1 MNKLLATDL
10 DGTLFYPK
18 HKMRC
23 IPKKNVKF
31 LQKFIDDGNKV
42 VLVSSR
48 SSFFTSKLEKEIN
61 RPIDFLNCSS
71 SEIISEGNV
80 IRSKTIPNSTLKKI
94 LNELDEKFKPAAFLL
109 TSKKYPILIKD
120 LNRKSRIFKLTYG
133 IYEWLQFSYRE
144 DYLLDNK
151 LFDEEIE
158 NGEVYKVMVFYGLR
172 RKNEEISKE
181 INKIIRSDF
190 PEIESSWS
198 SILNELTPKDCSKG
212 KGLQFYCQYK
222 NIDPKNVYVVGDSGN
237 DISMFNAF
245 HENSFA
251 MKHSYPSVK
260 KYANHVVSRVYKI
273 ADYVLKGE
281 ENKL

>member
-18 HKMRC
+18 RLSRC

-48 SSFFTSKLEKEIN
+48 SSFFTSKLAKEIN

-71 SEIISEGNV
+71 SEIISDGV
-80 IRSKTIPNSTLKKI
+80 IIRSKSIPNDVLKNI
-94 LNELDEKFKPAAFLL
+94 LNEIDVKFKPTAFLL

-120 LNRKSRIFKLTYG
+120 LNRKSGFFKRIYG
-133 IYEWLQFSYRE
+133 LYEWFQFSYRE
-144 DYLLDNK
+144 DYLLDNDK
-151 LFDEEIE
+151 FDEEVKS
-158 NGEVYKVMVFYGLR
+158 GEVYKIMIFYGLR

-190 PEIESSWS
+190 PQIESSWS

-212 KGLQFYCQYK
+212 EGLEFYCKYK
-222 NIDPKNVYVVGDSGN
+222 NIDPKDVYVVGDSGN
-237 DISMFNAF
+237 DISMFNSF
-245 HENSFA
+245 YENSFA

-281 ENKL
+281 NK